1 MSQLGGQIETIDA
14 NAFLGVETAQEKQQ
28 RQNNERRQQEE
39 KDKEAYHAAIFKT
52 TTAPTKVIEDYPR
65 YDPNTVKTQ
74 HHVETESER
83 LEREEKTRN
92 HYDKWSATY
101 ARQSTLQPTHIG
113 KHPSNPYD
121 YPTWQTE
128 WPNGKPRNNHLEI
141 DWNPVDYNYG
151 GYLRPGGPG
160 SHRARREPGQY
171 RTHYKNGKQ
180 RPRPLANYTNESTHD
195 EKGHIIHK
203 GEIKHGALYPLPG
216 DTHWS
221 GGLVPYN
228 RGPLPA
234 DYSHHSHH
242 PGGAPRKQSDYL
254 HKDALYDYVYV
265 PGRKHITTARPQQ
278 THIQHVPRKNTE
290 ELNSMRSEL
299 KKLAGQNKNL
309 LKLLDDA
316 KSKHKSHNARHAEQ
330 LDMIRSSAP
339 TPTGIHH
346 SAPTGATGGAGGGR
360 KIKTGFG
367 GIYRVDKSKSQKYPG
382 GGRGGRGGGSGN

>member
-1 MSQLGGQIETIDA
+1 MSDGELEHLMSQLGGQIETIDTHAFMGPKIDVFSPETHYTGDHRVSPGPNQIISPNLPPVTRDDSKNVLKEPKFYPSSIA
-14 NAFLGVETAQEKQQ
+14 NGSVHVKPIN
-28 RQNNERRQQEE
+28 RDDPEE
-39 KDKEAYHAAIFKT
+39 SRNKT
-52 TTAPTKVIEDYPR
+52 TPITYDYKPR
-65 YDPNTVKTQ
+65 Q
-74 HHVETESER
+74 
-83 LEREEKTRN
+83 
-92 HYDKWSATY
+92 
-101 ARQSTLQPTHIG
+101 

-151 GYLRPGGPG
+151 GYLRPDGPG
-160 SHRARREPGQY
+160 SRRAQRQPGQY
-171 RTHYKNGKQ
+171 RTHFKNGKQ

-203 GEIKHGALYPLPG
+203 GEIKHGALYPVPG
-216 DTHWS
+216 DTHWH

-242 PGGAPRKQSDYL
+242 PGGAPRKPSDYL
-254 HKDALYDYVYV
+254 HKNALYDYVYV

-278 THIQHVPRKNTE
+278 THIQNVPRKNTD
-290 ELNSMRSEL
+290 ELNSIRSEL
-299 KKLAGQNKNL
+299 KKLTGQNKNL
-309 LKLLDDA
+309 QKMLKEA
-316 KSKHKSHNARHAEQ
+316 NSKHERHNVRHAEQ
-330 LDMIRSSAP
+330 LDMIRSSAH

-346 SAPTGATGGAGGGR
+346 SAPTGATGAAGGGR
-360 KIKTGFG
+360 KTKTGFG
-367 GIYRVDKSKSQKYPG
+367 GVYRVDKSKSQKYPG